1 MIINNQKTKEKIV
14 VIKAKEKAVILVIRV
29 IIVTVKE
36 VIIAIKILMRIL
48 IKIFNLI
55 GQNQDNF
62 SNDISKIC
70 LINYFSKHRNQ

>member
-1 MIINNQKTKEKIV
+1 V

-55 GQNQDNF
+55 G
-62 SNDISKIC
+62 
-70 LINYFSKHRNQ
+70 